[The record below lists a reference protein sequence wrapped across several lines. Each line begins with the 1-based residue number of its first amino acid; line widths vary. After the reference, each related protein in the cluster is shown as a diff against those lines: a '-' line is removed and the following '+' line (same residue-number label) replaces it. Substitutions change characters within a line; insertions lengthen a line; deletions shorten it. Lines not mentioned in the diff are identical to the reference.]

1 MRRSL
6 RAYLPTLLITGLG
19 LVLLPFLAL
28 LPKGEAEEKEILPSE
43 PSKAAFQGE
52 GFLVLDE
59 ADGKVQQM
67 SDYQY
72 VLGSV
77 LSEMPASYGEEA
89 LKAQAVA
96 SHTYAMLL
104 RSTAR
109 AGSEKP
115 KGGADFTVDSSRC
128 YGYMDPAD
136 AEKYL
141 GRDYERLL
149 AKVEEAV
156 SEVIGE
162 ALYYEDKLISAC
174 YHAISP
180 GMTEDSGNV
189 FEVSLPYLSAVPSE
203 WDKDAKGYESEVE
216 LEAYTLDS
224 MLKLYDP
231 SYISSGSPVTW
242 LGEIQKSPSGTVLS
256 VDFCGKA
263 WHGTKIR
270 EALGLRSAAFDVKFD
285 SDKGFVFNV
294 YGYGH
299 GVGLSQVGAGYMA
312 KEGST
317 YKEILSHYYPTSEL
331 KPIQE

>member
-6 RAYLPTLLITGLG
+6 RAYLPMLLLTALG
-19 LVLLPFLAL
+19 LTLLPFLAL
-28 LPKGEAEEKEILPSE
+28 LPKAAAAPAEILPAE
-43 PSKAAFQGE
+43 PAKTEFEGT

-59 ADGKVQQM
+59 ADGEIRQM

-104 RSTAR
+104 RNTAR
-109 AGSEKP
+109 AGAQTP
-115 KGGADFTVDSSRC
+115 PGGADFTVDSSRC
-128 YGYMDPAD
+128 YGYMNPED

-141 GRDYERLL
+141 GRDYKDLL
-149 AKVEEAV
+149 DKVEKAV
-156 SEVIGE
+156 GEVIGE
-162 ALYYEDKLISAC
+162 ALYYEGELISAC

-180 GMTEDSGNV
+180 GMTEDSGNI
-189 FEVSLPYLSAVPSE
+189 FEVSLPYLSPVPSE
-203 WDKDAKGYESEVE
+203 WDKKAKGYESEVE

-224 MLKLYDP
+224 MLKLYNP
-231 SYISSGSPVTW
+231 SYISSGSPVSW
-242 LGEIQKSPSGTVLS
+242 LGDVEKSESGTVLS
-256 VDFCGKA
+256 AEFCGKA
-263 WHGTKIR
+263 WHGTEIR

-285 SDKGFVFNV
+285 SDRGFVFKV

-299 GVGLSQVGAGYMA
+299 GVGMSQVGAGYMA
-312 KEGST
+312 EEGYS
-317 YKEILSHYYPTSEL
+317 YQEILSHYYPTTEL
-331 KPIQE
+331 KTIE